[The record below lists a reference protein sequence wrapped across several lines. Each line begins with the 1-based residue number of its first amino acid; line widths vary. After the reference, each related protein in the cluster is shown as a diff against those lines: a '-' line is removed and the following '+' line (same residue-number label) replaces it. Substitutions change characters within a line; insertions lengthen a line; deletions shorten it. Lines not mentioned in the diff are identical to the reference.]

1 MVYIIVKYCS
11 KLLRPI
17 VSITGV
23 LRCVAE
29 CFKCTQFKCPG
40 LFKGANASPSPQVV
54 GQLWIL

>member
-11 KLLRPI
+11 KLFRPI

-23 LRCVAE
+23 LHCVAE
-29 CFKCTQFKCPG
+29 YFKCTQCG

-54 GQLWIL
+54 GQLWTL

>member
-11 KLLRPI
+11 KLFRPI

-23 LRCVAE
+23 LLHCVAE
-29 CFKCTQFKCPG
+29 YFKCAQCG

-54 GQLWIL
+54 GQLWTL